1 MKRMLIRYKTKPERT
16 AENEALIKGVFA
28 ELDANA
34 PEGLGY
40 MSLKLADGSFVHFVE
55 NDAKDPTAVL
65 QSLPAFQAFQNGIRD
80 RCIEPPQ
87 SSEAT
92 IVGNYRML
100 AGRES
105 LASA

>member
-16 AENEALIKGVFA
+16 VENEALIKAVFA
-28 ELDANA
+28 ELHASA
-34 PEGLGY
+34 PEGLRY
-40 MSLKLADGSFVHFVE
+40 MSLKLADG
-55 NDAKDPTAVL
+55 
-65 QSLPAFQAFQNGIRD
+65 RD

-87 SSEAT
+87 SAEVT

-100 AGRES
+100 AGHES